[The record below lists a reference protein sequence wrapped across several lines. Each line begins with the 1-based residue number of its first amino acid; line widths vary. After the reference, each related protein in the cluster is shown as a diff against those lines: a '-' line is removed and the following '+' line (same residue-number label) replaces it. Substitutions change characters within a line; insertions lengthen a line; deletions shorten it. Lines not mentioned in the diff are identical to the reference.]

1 MIPSVPTKSGPVDN
15 TSDSD
20 KGKGTA
26 AVPAAVASG
35 GSGDVSTLFLPLV
48 TSP

>member
-1 MIPSVPTKSGPVDN
+1 MTHSVPTKSGPIDN

-26 AVPAAVASG
+26 AIPAAVASG
-35 GSGDVSTLFLPLV
+35 RTGDVSTSLSV
-48 TSP
+48 TS